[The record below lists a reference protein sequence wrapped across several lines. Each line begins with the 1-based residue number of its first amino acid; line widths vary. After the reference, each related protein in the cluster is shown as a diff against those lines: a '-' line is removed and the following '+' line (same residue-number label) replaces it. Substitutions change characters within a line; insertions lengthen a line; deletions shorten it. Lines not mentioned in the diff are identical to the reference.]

1 MFLALTVIE
10 SKYAT
15 LKSAEDVQYPAE
27 ANIQSGFNSL
37 WKNKHILLIS
47 MQLCFSLCF
56 YAFKN
61 MFMFVSI
68 LFEWMSAIMS
78 AWCV

>member
-1 MFLALTVIE
+1 MFLALTIIE

-37 WKNKHILLIS
+37 W
-47 MQLCFSLCF
+47 
-56 YAFKN
+56 
-61 MFMFVSI
+61 
-68 LFEWMSAIMS
+68 
-78 AWCV
+78 